1 MEVGHI
7 NGIETHYGCAWLD
20 VRQETKVFVMNRWIN
35 AALSD
40 HAVAVGLVVGCC
52 VMGLSCSAGKQGDSN
67 VIGNTP
73 GTGSGGGG
81 PTTGG
86 PSGSGSS
93 SGPKLGDIPTTGP
106 AEACQGLACQV
117 PACTGGAKTTISGK
131 VYAPNGTLPLY
142 NVLVYVPNPSVTPV
156 MPFTEGVSCD
166 RCGAS
171 VVNPVTSA
179 VTDETG
185 SFLLE
190 NAPAGADIPL
200 VIQVGKWRRQ
210 LTIPAVTGCADNP
223 LTDPQFTRLPR
234 NSTEGDI
241 PRLAISTGGADQMEC
256 LPLRM
261 GIDPAEFTPATG
273 GGRIH
278 LFVGNSAENEQTF
291 QPVRAMDA
299 SQGGMPLTSSN
310 ELWASADSLSTYDI
324 VILSCESNS
333 FAQEKPMAVR
343 EGMYEYASRGGR
355 VFASHWHNI
364 WFEDG
369 PDPVPT
375 TGTWSRREDPVGDN
389 TPLPGTINQTF
400 PKGAA
405 LAAWL
410 MNVGASTALGTMN
423 VIYPRDNI
431 QAVNEEVARE
441 WISVNNPEEGNTKAV
456 QYMSF
461 NTPIGAP
468 EAEICGREVYT
479 NLHVAAVT
487 DTTQANALGFPASC
501 GMQELTAQEKAVA
514 FMLFDLSSCVQ
525 SETLPPKPPK

>member
-1 MEVGHI
+1 M
-7 NGIETHYGCAWLD
+7 L
-20 VRQETKVFVMNRWIN
+20 
-35 AALSD
+35 
-40 HAVAVGLVVGCC
+40 
-52 VMGLSCSAGKQGDSN
+52 
-67 VIGNTP
+67 
-73 GTGSGGGG
+73 G
-81 PTTGG
+81 PIPVDPPDG
-86 PSGSGSS
+86 P
-93 SGPKLGDIPTTGP
+93 
-106 AEACQGLACQV
+106 CQGLECQV
-117 PACTGGAKTTISGK
+117 PACAGGAQTTISGK

-142 NVLVYVPNPSVTPV
+142 NVLVYVPNPSITPV
-156 MPFTEGVSCD
+156 MPFTEGATCD
-166 RCGAS
+166 RCGSS

-185 SFLLE
+185 SFVLDK
-190 NAPAGADIPL
+190 APAGTDIPL

-210 LTIPAVTGCADNP
+210 LTIPAVNGCVDNP

-241 PRLAISTGGADQMEC
+241 PRVAISTGGADQMEC

-273 GGRIH
+273 PGRIH
-278 LFVGNSAENEQTF
+278 LFVGNSNDRAETF
-291 QPVRAMDA
+291 QPVNAMDA
-299 SQGGMPLTSSN
+299 SQGGVALTSSN
-310 ELWASADSLSTYDI
+310 ELWASADSLSKYDI

-333 FAQEKPMAVR
+333 FAEEKPMAVR

-375 TGTWSRREDPVGDN
+375 TGTWSRREDPVEDN
-389 TPLPGTINQTF
+389 TPLPATINQGF

-405 LAAWL
+405 LASWL
-410 MNVGASTALGTMN
+410 MNVGASTTLGMMD

-431 QAVNEEVARE
+431 QAVNDQVALE
-441 WISVNNPEEGNTKAV
+441 WISVDSPRFPNAPKAV

-461 NTPIGAP
+461 NTPIGVP
-468 EAEICGREVYT
+468 EEQICGREVYT
-479 NLHVAAVT
+479 NLHVAAVA
-487 DTTQANALGFPASC
+487 DTTEANALGFPASC

-514 FMLFDLSSCVQ
+514 FMLFDLSSCVMR
-525 SETLPPKPPK
+525 ETEPPEPPK